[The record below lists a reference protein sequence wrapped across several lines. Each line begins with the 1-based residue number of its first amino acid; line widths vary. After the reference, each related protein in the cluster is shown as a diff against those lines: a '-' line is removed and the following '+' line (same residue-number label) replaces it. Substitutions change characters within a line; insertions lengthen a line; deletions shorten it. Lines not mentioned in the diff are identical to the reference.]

1 MPNCITRHIPNT
13 LTCLNL
19 FSGCIACVMA
29 FEFKYE
35 WALTFIIISAVFDFL
50 DGMSARLLNAPSPI
64 GKELDSLADD
74 VSFGVVPSVIV
85 FSLLRETTYPDWMS
99 SFQEYVPYFAFLI
112 AVFSALRLAKFNID
126 ERQTSSFI
134 GLNTP
139 ANTLFWA
146 AAAAQYHDWL
156 IQGGAVLYGL
166 LICIVLF
173 SLLLVSEFPMF
184 AFKLKNFSWE
194 ENKIRYL
201 FLIVS
206 IPLLIFCRTCSCHW
220 LVHHSVLVCEKEA
233 LNKSFGTV
241 VVLSFVRRTIYK
253 ND

>member
-1 MPNCITRHIPNT
+1 MANCITRHIPNT
-13 LTCLNL
+13 LTCMNL

-74 VSFGVVPSVIV
+74 VSFGVAPSLIV
-85 FSLLRETTYPDWMS
+85 FSLLRETTYPGWMS

-126 ERQTSSFI
+126 ERQSSSFI

-146 AAAAQYHDWL
+146 AAAAQYHDADTRRSCSVW
-156 IQGGAVLYGL
+156 IVGL
-166 LICIVLF
+166 HRIILPVIGF
-173 SLLLVSEFPMF
+173 
-184 AFKLKNFSWE
+184 
-194 ENKIRYL
+194 
-201 FLIVS
+201 
-206 IPLLIFCRTCSCHW
+206 
-220 LVHHSVLVCEKEA
+220 
-233 LNKSFGTV
+233 
-241 VVLSFVRRTIYK
+241 
-253 ND
+253 

>member
-35 WALTFIIISAVFDFL
+35 WALIFIIISAVFDFL

-134 GLNTP
+134 GL
-139 ANTLFWA
+139 
-146 AAAAQYHDWL
+146 
-156 IQGGAVLYGL
+156 

-206 IPLLIFCRTCSCHW
+206 IPLLIFVGLAAVIGWYIILCW
-220 LVHHSVLVCEKEA
+220 
-233 LNKSFGTV
+233 
-241 VVLSFVRRTIYK
+241 FVRK
-253 ND
+253 KL

>member
-1 MPNCITRHIPNT
+1 MANRITRHIPNT

-29 FEFKYE
+29 FEFKYD

-50 DGMSARLLNAPSPI
+50 DGMSARVLHAPSPI

-74 VSFGVVPSVIV
+74 ISFGLVPSVII

-112 AVFSALRLAKFNID
+112 AIFSALRLAKFNID

-156 IQGGAVLYGL
+156 IQGGVVLYGL

-173 SLLLVSEFPMF
+173 LSL
-184 AFKLKNFSWE
+184 
-194 ENKIRYL
+194 IH
-201 FLIVS
+201 I
-206 IPLLIFCRTCSCHW
+206 
-220 LVHHSVLVCEKEA
+220 
-233 LNKSFGTV
+233 
-241 VVLSFVRRTIYK
+241 
-253 ND
+253 

>member
-1 MPNCITRHIPNT
+1 MANRITRHIPNT

-29 FEFKYE
+29 FEFKYD

-50 DGMSARLLNAPSPI
+50 DGMSARVLHAPSPI

-74 VSFGVVPSVIV
+74 ISFGLVPSVII

-112 AVFSALRLAKFNID
+112 AIFSALRLAKFNID

-139 ANTLFWA
+139 ANTLFGR
-146 AAAAQYHDWL
+146 Q
-156 IQGGAVLYGL
+156 
-166 LICIVLF
+166 
-173 SLLLVSEFPMF
+173 
-184 AFKLKNFSWE
+184 
-194 ENKIRYL
+194 
-201 FLIVS
+201 
-206 IPLLIFCRTCSCHW
+206 PLRNTMT
-220 LVHHSVLVCEKEA
+220 
-233 LNKSFGTV
+233 G
-241 VVLSFVRRTIYK
+241 
-253 ND
+253 